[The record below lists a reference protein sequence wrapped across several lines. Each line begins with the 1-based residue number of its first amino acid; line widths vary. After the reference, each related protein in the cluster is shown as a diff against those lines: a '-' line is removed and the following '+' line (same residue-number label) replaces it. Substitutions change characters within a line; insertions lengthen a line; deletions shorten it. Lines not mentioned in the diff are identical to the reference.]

1 MKWTPDQQK
10 AIDSRQ
16 GTVLVSAA
24 AGSGKTAVLVERVL
38 ERLTDEKNPCD
49 INSLL
54 IVTFTNAAAAQ
65 MKDKISAA
73 ISKRVALDPKNK
85 HLRRQQLLLP
95 LANICTID
103 SFCINLIRENIQSLE
118 ISPDFDILDG
128 TMAGIL
134 SDTAMQKT
142 VEALYEENSP
152 EFRTLSD
159 LVCDS
164 RDDKRLVEAIYQLF
178 GVSRAEP
185 FPELWL
191 KNQTEFFDETVA
203 VEKSRW
209 GKTILDYLTLTLDFY
224 TERYKTCLRLLEDE
238 PELAEKYR
246 DALAVD
252 LQSLE
257 SIGSFVKSEKADW
270 DSIIEAVSGFECEK
284 VRSAPRGYKSA
295 LKDLCLAMRKDVKGS
310 LKKISTDYMCC
321 TAVQFK
327 DDMKYLR
334 SVVKMLIDAVLLYE
348 KNFTALKIE
357 QNAFEFNDTL
367 HMALNLLIT
376 PAESGE
382 GFVRTPLA
390 AELSEKFTEI
400 MVDEYQDVN
409 LAQDMIFSALSKDE
423 NNLFM
428 VGDVKQSIYAFRQ
441 AMPEIFLRRRDGLND
456 YTDGNYPARIT
467 LGKNFRSR
475 HGITQ
480 TVNFI
485 FRQLMSKTVG
495 DMEYDEKEEL
505 VTGADKYP
513 EKDDCDVE
521 LHLVEAER
529 SLSEISQ
536 AEHIADYIE
545 NCICEKML
553 VSDGETLR
561 PVRYGDFCV
570 LLRSP
575 KGRTEPFIRTF
586 TERGIPLRCESSSK
600 VFSAPETAFVMSH
613 LRIVDNPVDDIS
625 LLTVM
630 FSPAYGFTPDE
641 LAQLRIDKREG
652 RLYYCLTHAAENGN
666 EKCIKF
672 LKTLESLR
680 RLSATVST
688 GEFVRLLLEETGY
701 AAIVK
706 AMKDSEIRAA
716 NLRYIID
723 TANRYEKNSSGSLS
737 GFIRYAEKAVN
748 SDESAAPAVG
758 EGDYVR
764 VMSIHKSKGL
774 EFPVCF
780 VAECEKVFNDMD
792 LRNSLIVNSRTGIGI
807 KCCDEGGYVKY
818 ETVSRVGAMLDKKRS
833 GRSEELRVLYVA
845 MTRAKEKLVIVSAH
859 TDVEKKIASAA
870 CEVLG
875 TGNLA
880 PLSVMDCT
888 NYADIILPCLIRHP
902 DAHILRMKSG
912 FDSIKTYECETP
924 LKVVIVNGGT
934 EKAEEIS
941 EIVTDTETEEREN
954 PYAEEI
960 RRRFSYSYPYSDA
973 GTLVAK
979 RVASDLGESEIRW
992 DWFAAARP
1000 AFVSRGELT
1009 PAQRGTATH
1018 RFMQCCNLE
1027 KAACNVES
1035 EIERLKAESVLTES
1049 EAEAVESEKI
1059 RKFFCS
1065 PLARR
1070 MLKSDKIYRERH
1082 FTALLDAA
1090 ELHTEISSEAASE
1103 KIVVQGVV
1111 DCAFEENGELVIIDY
1126 KTDRGVTPAE
1136 LAERY
1141 RAQLD
1146 VYRRCLSLVLAKS
1159 VKETL
1164 LYSFSLGETVTV

>member
-1 MKWTPDQQK
+1 MKWTTDQQN
-10 AIDSRQ
+10 AINSRQ

-118 ISPDFDILDG
+118 ISPDFDILDK

-134 SDTAMQKT
+134 SDTATQNT
-142 VEALYEENSP
+142 VETLYEENSP
-152 EFRTLSD
+152 EFRTLCD

-164 RDDKRLVEAIYQLF
+164 KDDKRLVEAIHQLF
-178 GVSRAEP
+178 GISRAEP
-185 FPELWL
+185 FPDLWL
-191 KNQTEFFDETVA
+191 KKQTEFFDENVP
-203 VEKSRW
+203 VEKSSW
-209 GKTILDYLTLTLDFY
+209 GRTVLDYLALTVDFY
-224 TERYKTCLRLLEDE
+224 TDRYKTCLKLLEDE
-238 PELAEKYR
+238 PDLAEKYS

-252 LQSLE
+252 LQALQN
-257 SIGSFVKSEKADW
+257 IGDYIKGENAGW
-270 DSIIEAVSGFECEK
+270 DEIIEKISGFDCEK

-295 LKDLCLAMRKDVKGS
+295 LKDFCLAVRKDVKGS

-334 SVVKMLIDAVLLYE
+334 SVVKTLIDAVLLYE
-348 KNFTALKIE
+348 KNFTALKVE

-367 HMALNLLIT
+367 HLALNLLIT
-376 PAESGE
+376 PDESGE

-505 VTGADKYP
+505 VTGAAYK

-553 VSDGETLR
+553 VSDGETVR
-561 PVRYGDFCV
+561 PARYGDFCV

-613 LRIVDNPVDDIS
+613 LRVVDNPVDDVS
-625 LLTVM
+625 LLTVL

-666 EKCIKF
+666 EKCIRF

-688 GEFVRLLLEETGY
+688 GEFVRMLLEETGY
-701 AAIVK
+701 AAIVM

-723 TANRYEKNSSGSLS
+723 TANRYEKNSTGSLS

-780 VAECEKVFNDMD
+780 VAECEKGFNDMD
-792 LRNSLIVNSRTGIGI
+792 LRNSLIVNPRTGIGI
-807 KCCDEGGYVKY
+807 KSCDEGGYVKY
-818 ETVSRVGAMLDKKRS
+818 ETVCRVGAMLDKKRS
-833 GRSEELRVLYVA
+833 SRSEELRVLYVA
-845 MTRAKEKLVIVSAH
+845 MTRAKEKLVIVSSH
-859 TDVEKKIASAA
+859 PDVEKKLASAA

-875 TGNLA
+875 TGKLA

-902 DAHILRMKSG
+902 DAHILRVKSG
-912 FDSIKTYECETP
+912 FTSIETFDCLTP
-924 LKVVIVNGGT
+924 LKVVIVNGGVT
-934 EKAEEIS
+934 AEE
-941 EIVTDTETEEREN
+941 EPRTVEQQEETEEREN
-954 PYAEEI
+954 PYIGEI
-960 RRRFSYSYPYSDA
+960 RRRLSYSYPHADA
-973 GTLVAK
+973 GALVAK

-1018 RFMQCCNLE
+1018 RFMQCCDFE
-1027 KAACNVES
+1027 RAARDVEA
-1035 EIERLKAESVLTES
+1035 EIVRLKDDGILSES
-1049 EAEAVESEKI
+1049 EAAAVEADKI
-1059 RKFFCS
+1059 RVFFAS
-1065 PLARR
+1065 PLAQRI
-1070 MLKSDKIYRERH
+1070 LKADKVYRERH
-1082 FTALLDAA
+1082 FTALLDAC
-1090 ELHTEISSEAASE
+1090 ELHTDISPDAANE

-1126 KTDRGVTPAE
+1126 KTDRGVTPEE

-1164 LYSFSLGETVTV
+1164 LYSFSLGKTVTV